1 LEEEIMSLKKSIRK
15 NLEILQ
21 ETKKVTLTEEKI
33 VKGRFSVVPK
43 NINKNSKIQVT
54 KAFNTLLSENKSLK
68 SQGVSQNLINEN
80 MIQALTL
87 MFAEEGPRF
96 IDTLKEKLAEY
107 LKSKL
112 QLTDVEEEIITN
124 AIGNTEM
131 DDIPELFNDPKYLAN
146 KIVQAYTEDMG
157 SKYSIMNIEKGQQMV
172 SNMEDELRR
181 RIEPLIGDVNS
192 NMGLKLKDIRDN
204 MLS

>member
-1 LEEEIMSLKKSIRK
+1 MSLKKSIRK

>member
-1 LEEEIMSLKKSIRK
+1 MSLKKSIRTNIQK
-15 NLEILQ
+15 LHE
-21 ETKKVTLTEEKI
+21 EKKITLTEEKI
-33 VKGRFSVVPK
+33 VKGRFSMVPK

-68 SQGVSQNLINEN
+68 SQGMSQSLINEN

-87 MFAEEGPRF
+87 MFDEEGPRF

-112 QLTDVEEEIITN
+112 QLTDVEEEIISN

-172 SNMEDELRR
+172 SNMEDELRQK
-181 RIEPLIGDVNS
+181 IEPLIGNVNS
-192 NMGLKLKDIRDN
+192 NIELKLKDIRDN
-204 MLS
+204 ILS

>member
-112 QLTDVEEEIITN
+112 RLTDIEEEIITN

-172 SNMEDELRR
+172 SNMQDELTR

-192 NMGLKLKDIRDN
+192 NMELKLKGIRDN

>member
-1 LEEEIMSLKKSIRK
+1 MSLKKSIRK

-192 NMGLKLKDIRDN
+192 NMELKLKGIRDN

>member
-1 LEEEIMSLKKSIRK
+1 MSLKKSIRK

-172 SNMEDELRR
+172 SNMEDELRQ

-192 NMGLKLKDIRDN
+192 NMELKLKGIRDN

>member
-80 MIQALTL
+80 IIQALTL

-192 NMGLKLKDIRDN
+192 NMELKLKGIRDN

>member
-192 NMGLKLKDIRDN
+192 NMELKLKGIRDN

>member
-1 LEEEIMSLKKSIRK
+1 MSLKKSIRTNIQK
-15 NLEILQ
+15 LHE
-21 ETKKVTLTEEKI
+21 EKKITLTEEKI
-33 VKGRFSVVPK
+33 VKGRFSMVPK

-68 SQGVSQNLINEN
+68 SQGMSQSLINEN

-87 MFAEEGPRF
+87 MFDEEGPRF

-112 QLTDVEEEIITN
+112 QLTDVEEEIISN

-131 DDIPELFNDPKYLAN
+131 DDIPELFNDPKYLAT

-172 SNMEDELRR
+172 SNMEDELRQK
-181 RIEPLIGDVNS
+181 IEPLIGNVNS
-192 NMGLKLKDIRDN
+192 NIELKLKDIRDN
-204 MLS
+204 ILS

>member
-68 SQGVSQNLINEN
+68 SQGVSQKLINEN

-192 NMGLKLKDIRDN
+192 NMELKLKGIRDN

>member
-1 LEEEIMSLKKSIRK
+1 MSLKKSIRTNIQK
-15 NLEILQ
+15 LHE
-21 ETKKVTLTEEKI
+21 EKKITLTEEKI
-33 VKGRFSVVPK
+33 VKGRFSMVPK

-68 SQGVSQNLINEN
+68 SQGMSQSLINEN

-87 MFAEEGPRF
+87 MFGEEGPRF

-112 QLTDVEEEIITN
+112 QLTDVEKEIISN

-131 DDIPELFNDPKYLAN
+131 DDIPELFNDPKYLAT
-146 KIVQAYTEDMG
+146 KIVQAYTEDMR

-172 SNMEDELRR
+172 SNMEDELGQK
-181 RIEPLIGDVNS
+181 IEPLIGNVNS
-192 NMGLKLKDIRDN
+192 NIELKLRGIRDN
-204 MLS
+204 ILS

>member
-1 LEEEIMSLKKSIRK
+1 MSLKKSIRK

-87 MFAEEGPRF
+87 MFDEEGPRF

-172 SNMEDELRR
+172 SNMEDELRQK
-181 RIEPLIGDVNS
+181 IEPLIGNVNS
-192 NMGLKLKDIRDN
+192 NIELKLKDIRDN
-204 MLS
+204 ILS

>member
-1 LEEEIMSLKKSIRK
+1 MSLKKSIRK

-172 SNMEDELRR
+172 SNMEDELRQK
-181 RIEPLIGDVNS
+181 IEPLIGDVNS
-192 NMGLKLKDIRDN
+192 NMELKLKGIRDN

>member
-1 LEEEIMSLKKSIRK
+1 MSLKKSIRK

-80 MIQALTL
+80 IIQALTL

-192 NMGLKLKDIRDN
+192 NMELKLKGIRDN

>member
-1 LEEEIMSLKKSIRK
+1 MSLKKSIRK

-68 SQGVSQNLINEN
+68 SQGMSQSLINEN

-87 MFAEEGPRF
+87 MFDEEGPRF

-112 QLTDVEEEIITN
+112 QLTDVEEEIISN

-172 SNMEDELRR
+172 SNMEDELRQK
-181 RIEPLIGDVNS
+181 IEPLIGNVNS
-192 NMGLKLKDIRDN
+192 NIELKLKDIRDN
-204 MLS
+204 ILS

>member
-1 LEEEIMSLKKSIRK
+1 MSLKKSIRTNIQK
-15 NLEILQ
+15 LHE
-21 ETKKVTLTEEKI
+21 EKKITLTEEKI
-33 VKGRFSVVPK
+33 VKGRFSMVPK

-68 SQGVSQNLINEN
+68 SQGMSQSLINEN

-87 MFAEEGPRF
+87 MFDEEGPRF

-112 QLTDVEEEIITN
+112 QLTDVEEEIISN

-172 SNMEDELRR
+172 SNMEDELRQK
-181 RIEPLIGDVNS
+181 IEPLIGNVNS
-192 NMGLKLKDIRDN
+192 NIELKLNGIRDN
-204 MLS
+204 ILS

>member
-1 LEEEIMSLKKSIRK
+1 MSLKKSIRK

-68 SQGVSQNLINEN
+68 SQGVSQKLINEN

-172 SNMEDELRR
+172 SNMEDELRQ

-192 NMGLKLKDIRDN
+192 NMELKLKGIRDN
-204 MLS
+204 ILS

>member
-1 LEEEIMSLKKSIRK
+1 MSLKKSIRTNIQK
-15 NLEILQ
+15 LHE
-21 ETKKVTLTEEKI
+21 EKKITLTEEKI
-33 VKGRFSVVPK
+33 VKGRFSMVPK

-68 SQGVSQNLINEN
+68 SQGMSQSLINEN

-87 MFAEEGPRF
+87 MFGEEGPRF

-112 QLTDVEEEIITN
+112 QLTDVEEEIISN

-131 DDIPELFNDPKYLAN
+131 DDIPELFNDPKYLAT

-172 SNMEDELRR
+172 SNMEDELRQK
-181 RIEPLIGDVNS
+181 IEPLIGNVNS
-192 NMGLKLKDIRDN
+192 NIELKLKDIRDN
-204 MLS
+204 ILS

>member
-1 LEEEIMSLKKSIRK
+1 MSLKKSIRTNIQK
-15 NLEILQ
+15 LHE
-21 ETKKVTLTEEKI
+21 EKKITLTEEKI
-33 VKGRFSVVPK
+33 VKGRFSMVPK

-68 SQGVSQNLINEN
+68 SQGMSQSLINEN

-87 MFAEEGPRF
+87 MFGEEGPRF

-112 QLTDVEEEIITN
+112 QLTDVEKEIISN

-131 DDIPELFNDPKYLAN
+131 DDIPELFNDPKYLAT

-157 SKYSIMNIEKGQQMV
+157 SKYSIMNIDKGQQMV
-172 SNMEDELRR
+172 SNMEDEIRQK
-181 RIEPLIGDVNS
+181 IEPLIGNVNS
-192 NMGLKLKDIRDN
+192 NIELTLSGIRDN
-204 MLS
+204 ILS

>member
-1 LEEEIMSLKKSIRK
+1 MSLKKSIRK

-172 SNMEDELRR
+172 SNMEDELRQK
-181 RIEPLIGDVNS
+181 IEPLIGNVNS
-192 NMGLKLKDIRDN
+192 NIELKLKDIRDN
-204 MLS
+204 ILS

>member
-1 LEEEIMSLKKSIRK
+1 MSLKKSIRTNIQK
-15 NLEILQ
+15 LHE
-21 ETKKVTLTEEKI
+21 EKKITLTEEKI
-33 VKGRFSVVPK
+33 VKGRFSMVPK

-68 SQGVSQNLINEN
+68 SQGMSQSLINEN

-87 MFAEEGPRF
+87 MFDEEGPRF

-112 QLTDVEEEIITN
+112 QLTDVEEEIISN

-172 SNMEDELRR
+172 SNMEDELRQ

-192 NMGLKLKDIRDN
+192 NMELKLKGIRDN

>member
-1 LEEEIMSLKKSIRK
+1 MSLKKSIRTNIQK
-15 NLEILQ
+15 LHE
-21 ETKKVTLTEEKI
+21 EKKITLTEEKI
-33 VKGRFSVVPK
+33 VKGRFSMVPK

-68 SQGVSQNLINEN
+68 SQGMSQSLINEN

-87 MFAEEGPRF
+87 MFGEEGPRF

-112 QLTDVEEEIITN
+112 QLTDVEKEIISN

-131 DDIPELFNDPKYLAN
+131 DDIPELFNDPKYLAT

-157 SKYSIMNIEKGQQMV
+157 SKYSIMNIDKGQQMV
-172 SNMEDELRR
+172 SNMEDEIRQK
-181 RIEPLIGDVNS
+181 IEPLIGNVNS
-192 NMGLKLKDIRDN
+192 NIELKLIGIRDN
-204 MLS
+204 ILS

>member
-1 LEEEIMSLKKSIRK
+1 MSLKKSIRTNIQK
-15 NLEILQ
+15 LHE
-21 ETKKVTLTEEKI
+21 EKKITLTEEKI
-33 VKGRFSVVPK
+33 VKGRFSMVPK

-68 SQGVSQNLINEN
+68 SQGMSQSLINEN

-87 MFAEEGPRF
+87 MFGEEGPRF

-112 QLTDVEEEIITN
+112 QLTDVEKEIISN

-131 DDIPELFNDPKYLAN
+131 DDIPELFNDPKYLAT

-172 SNMEDELRR
+172 SNMEDEIRQK
-181 RIEPLIGDVNS
+181 IEPLIGNVNS
-192 NMGLKLKDIRDN
+192 NIDLTLRGIRDN
-204 MLS
+204 ILS

>member
-1 LEEEIMSLKKSIRK
+1 MSLKKSIRK

-112 QLTDVEEEIITN
+112 QLTDVEEEIISN

-172 SNMEDELRR
+172 SNMEDELRQ

-192 NMGLKLKDIRDN
+192 NMELKLKGIRDN

>member
-1 LEEEIMSLKKSIRK
+1 MSLKKSIRTNIQK
-15 NLEILQ
+15 LHE
-21 ETKKVTLTEEKI
+21 EKKITLTEEKI
-33 VKGRFSVVPK
+33 VKGRFSMVPK

-68 SQGVSQNLINEN
+68 SQGMSQSLINEN

-87 MFAEEGPRF
+87 MFDEEGPRF

-112 QLTDVEEEIITN
+112 QLTDVEEEIISN

-131 DDIPELFNDPKYLAN
+131 DDIPELFNDPKYLVN

-172 SNMEDELRR
+172 SNMEDELRQK
-181 RIEPLIGDVNS
+181 IEPLIGNVNS
-192 NMGLKLKDIRDN
+192 NIELKLKDIRDN
-204 MLS
+204 ILS

>member
-1 LEEEIMSLKKSIRK
+1 MSLKKSIRTNIQK
-15 NLEILQ
+15 LHE
-21 ETKKVTLTEEKI
+21 EKKITLTEEKI
-33 VKGRFSVVPK
+33 VKGRFSMVPK

-68 SQGVSQNLINEN
+68 SQGMSQSLINEN

-87 MFAEEGPRF
+87 MFGEEGPRF

-112 QLTDVEEEIITN
+112 QLTDVEKEIISN

-131 DDIPELFNDPKYLAN
+131 DDIPELFNDPKYLAK

-157 SKYSIMNIEKGQQMV
+157 SKYSIMNIEKGQQMI
-172 SNMEDELRR
+172 SNIEDEIRR
-181 RIEPLIGDVNS
+181 KIEPLIGNVNS
-192 NMGLKLKDIRDN
+192 NIELKLNGIRDN
-204 MLS
+204 ILS

>member
-1 LEEEIMSLKKSIRK
+1 MSLKKSIRK

-131 DDIPELFNDPKYLAN
+131 DDIPELFNDPKYLVN

>member
-1 LEEEIMSLKKSIRK
+1 MSLKKSIRTNIQK
-15 NLEILQ
+15 LHE
-21 ETKKVTLTEEKI
+21 EKKITLTEEKI
-33 VKGRFSVVPK
+33 VKGRFSMVPK

-68 SQGVSQNLINEN
+68 SQGMSQSLINEN

-87 MFAEEGPRF
+87 MFDEEGPRF

-112 QLTDVEEEIITN
+112 QLTDVEEEIISN

-172 SNMEDELRR
+172 SNMEDELRQK
-181 RIEPLIGDVNS
+181 IEPLIGNVNS
-192 NMGLKLKDIRDN
+192 NIELKLRGIRDN
-204 MLS
+204 ILS